1 MRFTLHTIVN
11 FILFIIFAIGIVVF
25 VFWRFGVLKK
35 EAEVSEKIS
44 TIKNQL
50 EYVKNYPYD
59 ELSNYFQN
67 LPVTKIEIPDLKPEE
82 LNRPSLF

>member
-1 MRFTLHTIVN
+1 MRFTLNTIVN

>member
-1 MRFTLHTIVN
+1 
-11 FILFIIFAIGIVVF
+11 LFIIFAIGIVVF